1 MGQKT
6 LFDKVSP
13 MTVAMIVEDSGLPQS
28 KIKDM
33 VHDMDKEYNHPT
45 NIINNGGLINLLTK
59 SPNERFCD
67 RAISDIQFNAELME
81 QTCVKIL
88 NEREHSGFKLK

>member
-1 MGQKT
+1 MAEKT

-13 MTVAMIVEDSGLPQS
+13 MTVAMIVEDNGLPQS

-33 VHDMDKEYNHPT
+33 VHDMDQEYNHPT

-67 RAISDIQFNAELME
+67 RAISDIQINAELME

-88 NEREHSGFKLK
+88 EAREHSGFKLK

>member
-1 MGQKT
+1 MTEKT

-13 MTVAMIVEDSGLPQS
+13 MTVYKITEDSGLPQS

-33 VHDMDKEYNHPT
+33 AHDMDQEYNHPT

-67 RAISDIQFNAELME
+67 RAINDIQFNAELME

-88 NEREHSGFKLK
+88 EAREHSGFKLK